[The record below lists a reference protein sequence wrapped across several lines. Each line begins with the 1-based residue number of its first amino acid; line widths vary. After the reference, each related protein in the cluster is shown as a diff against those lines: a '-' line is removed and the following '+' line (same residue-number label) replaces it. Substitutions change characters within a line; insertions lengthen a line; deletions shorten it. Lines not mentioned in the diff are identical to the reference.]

1 MMKQL
6 IGANTI
12 VRKIQRS
19 AAVAA
24 AVFTVGVVHAAPLEL
39 IVPAYFY
46 PSFLGSEWDALT
58 SFVANGTPITAI
70 MNPGSGPGT
79 TVNSDYSNAISNFR
93 AAGGKV
99 LGYVPTGYA
108 GASVNAGSTCQP
120 ATGTTYA
127 VSDVLACAQRYQTFY
142 NVDGIFLDEFTNTT
156 GMVELDFY
164 RQIYQG
170 LKGASGINPAWRVM
184 GNPGTSVP
192 AQYLNPAQ
200 LTVDTI
206 VSFEGTQASYDN
218 YAPAPGA
225 ATGNASQFA
234 HLVYDV
240 NNFVDAQAFLE
251 RAGSLN
257 VGSIFITNDN
267 FCRGNQPC
275 AVGDPNYDG
284 NPWDTL
290 PNYFKGVNS
299 VVRALNANDPGQIPL
314 PGTTALL
321 LGGLFLVSL
330 KLRRRS

>member
-1 MMKQL
+1 MKQS
-6 IGANTI
+6 IRVKAI
-12 VRKIQRS
+12 VQTIQRGV
-19 AAVAA
+19 AMAA
-24 AVFTVGVVHAAPLEL
+24 ASMIVGVAHAAPLEI

-46 PSFLGSEWDALT
+46 PVFSGSAWDSLT
-58 SFVANGTPITAI
+58 TFVANGTPITAI

-79 TVNSDYSNAISNFR
+79 AVNSDYTTAINNFR

-127 VSDVLACAQRYQTFY
+127 VSDVVACAQRYQTFY

-170 LKGASGINPAWRVM
+170 LKGTSGINPAWRIM

-192 AQYLNPAQ
+192 YEYLDPSQ
-200 LTVDTI
+200 LTADTI
-206 VSFEGTQASYDN
+206 VSFEGTQASYTN

-225 ATGNASQFA
+225 VTGAASQFA

-240 NNFVDAQAFLE
+240 SDFATAQAFLE

-257 VGSIFITNDN
+257 VGSIFITDDN
-267 FCRGNQPC
+267 FCRGAQPC
-275 AVGDPNYDG
+275 AVGDPSYDG

-299 VVRALNANDPGQIPL
+299 VVRTINAADPGQVPL
-314 PGTTALL
+314 PAPLGLL
-321 LGGLFLVSL
+321 LAGCALVSL
-330 KLRRRS
+330 KLRRR